1 MADKPVSGLSEN
13 TSPNDNDFYYT
24 STPGTPRGDKFA
36 RWSTIKATLKTYF
49 DTLYQNALG
58 YTAENT
64 ANKAS
69 DFTTLNNTK
78 YPTTQ
83 AVENRIDTKVAAA
96 VVGLYDDRGNYNAS
110 GNTFPASGG
119 SGTSGAILK
128 GDIWTISVAGTL
140 GGTAVI
146 VGQTV
151 RALVD
156 TPGQT
161 AANWAISVGSSE
173 VASASET
180 AAGIVERATQSET
193 DTGTDDSRYITPLK
207 LSTWSG
213 LLGKV
218 LTGLSLATNAAITAS
233 DTILSALGKLQKQ
246 ITDLIT
252 TVAGKE
258 PSLGNPDV
266 DGKVLSSTAAGVR
279 SWITAGGSSSD
290 ASETVKGIAEIATQT
305 EVNTG
310 TDDTRFVT
318 PLKLSSR
325 PIPLTQLDNQAALTV
340 LANATNASAKPTAV
354 AATTAER
361 VFGRNASNALA
372 FVQVAT
378 NYIADLAVSTAKIAA
393 NAVTRAKLS
402 QSPGYTVIGNPTGST
417 ADPTDWEAVDLYSRT
432 ATATDYT
439 VLATD
444 TKVVVTSTAA
454 ARTMTIGF
462 AASSVTAGHEILFK
476 DESNGAAT
484 NNITI
489 TPNGSDTI
497 EDGTINTNGG
507 VLKIYSDGVSK
518 WWKIY
523 KQ

>member
-1 MADKPVSGLSEN
+1 MAKVSRALNKTKFQTGDKPTEADFTDLIDSAVIWNDDIDTDGGLAGNSDLKIPTQKAVKSYVDGAISN
-13 TSPNDNDFYYT
+13 YFLGFYASLVALQTAHPT
-24 STPGTPRGDKFA
+24 STAGRYAYVDAGVGNDPQYYVWDVN
-36 RWSTIKATLKTYF
+36 
-49 DTLYQNALG
+49 D
-58 YTAENT
+58 
-64 ANKAS
+64 AS
-69 DFTTLNNTK
+69 WKLT
-78 YPTTQ
+78 
-83 AVENRIDTKVAAA
+83 
-96 VVGLYDDRGNYNAS
+96 
-110 GNTFPASGG
+110 GG
-119 SGTSGAILK
+119 SPVSA
-128 GDIWTISVAGTL
+128 
-140 GGTAVI
+140 
-146 VGQTV
+146 
-151 RALVD
+151 
-156 TPGQT
+156 
-161 AANWAISVGSSE
+161 
-173 VASASET
+173 ASET
-180 AAGIVERATQSET
+180 VEGIVERATQSET